1 MIGITGCCR
10 AVSCRRLLLATV
22 SALDG
27 NIHMCFSSRS
37 GCRPLITTTT
47 SYVYN
52 NNKNKAKAKWN
63 WAKAVASM
71 RRPRIQLQ
79 AWADDGPACNKQL
92 PMSKR
97 QWISCRETSYSR
109 QPSATKYTTALQHW
123 SPRKFHHA
131 SAPKCG
137 TDMFIWSTMSTQH
150 KHTDQILYSR
160 QTRWGETSYRVY
172 HAPTLGRGHSEPRIG
187 HPIRTL

>member
-1 MIGITGCCR
+1 VTDG
-10 AVSCRRLLLATV
+10 RRDRQTDTARLQRPRFLHDAFCARC
-22 SALDG
+22 SAALKWQ
-27 NIHMCFSSRS
+27 IVR
-37 GCRPLITTTT
+37 LITKHGEQAGG
-47 SYVYN
+47 SPQRES
-52 NNKNKAKAKWN
+52 KAKWN

-123 SPRKFHHA
+123 SPRKFPHA
-131 SAPKCG
+131 SALECG

-172 HAPTLGRGHSEPRIG
+172 HAPTLGEATVSQE
-187 HPIRTL
+187 